1 MTLSIPDVENWQP
14 DQLTTAST
22 AVGKLSTDLDQA
34 LLGGI
39 GKVQQLGTDK
49 KWDGV
54 AAQAADA
61 RMDTEKLRA
70 SAVSQALL
78 GLQTALGQQVENL
91 NNAKKA
97 VLDARDRALHP
108 TDETPPPDGFE
119 VADNGVVTANARK
132 TYWDNQSGLKPDEI
146 QRNKLEE
153 DHKAATHQNEIT
165 NALKQAELVAEA
177 AVTALNGAKTTVDQ
191 AHTGLGDP
199 VTGAGGVTPAAAPT
213 APAAT
218 VPVAGAPVSHAG
230 NPSSQLLGNTSHG
243 GGTAYHGG
251 GSHSGTAYTGGLA
264 SGSSG
269 GPVGPMPTGTQA
281 EWIKEAIRVL
291 REQGYDVSDS
301 DAAIIAAI
309 IEHESGGNPHAINN
323 WDSNAAAGHPSKGL
337 MQTIDSTFNSYK
349 VAGHE
354 DIWNPVDNIVAASR
368 YSIDRYGSLGNVPGI
383 AAMRGGGG
391 YVGY

>member
-1 MTLSIPDVENWQP
+1 MTLSIPDVQNWQP

-39 GKVQQLGTDK
+39 GKTQQLGTDK
-49 KWDGV
+49 KWDGA
-54 AAQAADA
+54 AAQAAAA

-153 DHKAATHQNEIT
+153 DHKAATHQSEIT

-230 NPSSQLLGNTSHG
+230 NPSSQSLGNTSHG

-251 GSHSGTAYTGGLA
+251 GSHSGTSYTGGLA
-264 SGSSG
+264 SGSSS